1 MSTSCELDGGRTARF
16 GSLFPIRMTAIGC
29 ALASVLGCTMQTETV
44 GSTRDAVVQLED
56 TGVYHG
62 PSSNAVKSPWK
73 RLGPGG
79 GGAQFTPTI
88 HPRDPATALVTSDLT
103 GTFLTR
109 NGGASWTM
117 IKLEGTTTSIAFDPV
132 KPTTIYA
139 GTNAG
144 MLLRSMDTGGKWG
157 LVYPRPATVTGRK
170 YVGDHAELELLST
183 DASWVGPLS
192 SIMAIAVDPAAHD
205 HLFIAAS
212 VPGGVKVL
220 RSADAGQSWADV
232 VPLAG
237 FTGFG
242 GFVRL
247 EIDPSSTVAQRRL
260 LAFTTEDASIIDV
273 RSQAVVSIRPPD
285 VTSLTSA
292 GMGLNPATGQPVLY
306 LTSGFTYNSASA
318 ETFATGAFRSVD
330 MGRTWEEMSAGLDA
344 DYVPGTELTYQR
356 IATSHTD
363 ASVVYMSSV
372 ETTDGGN
379 FGIMKSTDLG
389 ATWRWALKI
398 TDPQNKS
405 LGWVERDYTPDWAGS
420 PFAMTV
426 AHADPN
432 VVYATDWGTTYRT
445 TDGGASWENLYTDIH
460 PDGTAT
466 SRGLDVT
473 NSNGIVFDPF
483 DRNHVALVNSSD
495 IGLFVSKNG
504 GASWKHAMTGVP
516 EEWTNSVYDLVFDP
530 DVPGRAW
537 SAWADVHDLP
547 RYRYI
552 RQPYDVELSSGGICT
567 SDDGLA
573 TWRCGGNGLPEK
585 SVPTSL
591 ALDPT
596 SRPGRRVL
604 YATVM
609 GRGVFKSTNDGRTW
623 IPKNKGFKS
632 NGLNDHLYAWQIVR
646 APDGVLYTLIA
657 RSARQGT
664 TSKTANLDV
673 ATVGALYRST
683 NGAETW
689 KKLPL
694 PAGVVFP
701 NNLAIDPATP
711 SRLYLAC
718 WPQTIEPAHSDRHG
732 GLYRSEN
739 GGLSWTNVF
748 DDKTHVYGVAVDP
761 EHTRRVYITTFEGY
775 VLRSDNRGAT
785 WGRLGGFDFKWP
797 KNPIL
802 DPFDRHG
809 RIYVTTFGG
818 GVWHGPQEGVSS
830 ITPDILP
837 FL

>member
-1 MSTSCELDGGRTARF
+1 MSTSCNLDRGRPVRSGFFYLMLVAVI
-16 GSLFPIRMTAIGC
+16 GWALAPSLGC
-29 ALASVLGCTMQTETV
+29 AKKPETV
-44 GSTRDAVVQLED
+44 ASTREAVVQLED
-56 TGVYHG
+56 TGVYNG
-62 PSSNAVKSPWK
+62 PSSDAVKSPWR

-79 GGAQFTPTI
+79 GGAQYTPTI
-88 HPRDPATALVTSDLT
+88 QPNDPDTALVTSDMT

-117 IKLEGTTTSIAFDPV
+117 INLEGATKSITFDPV
-132 KPTTIYA
+132 VPTTIYA

-144 MLLRSMDTGGKWG
+144 MLLRSTNTGEKWS
-157 LVYPRPATVTGRK
+157 LVYPHPSTVTGQK
-170 YVGDHAELELLST
+170 YVGDHAELELYST
-183 DASWVGPLS
+183 DASWIGPRS
-192 SIMAIAVDPAAHD
+192 SIMAITVDPAAHD
-205 HLFIAAS
+205 HLYIAAS
-212 VPGGVKVL
+212 VPGGMKVL
-220 RSADAGQSWADV
+220 RSTDAGQSWADV
-232 VPLAG
+232 CPLAG
-237 FTGFG
+237 STAFG

-247 EIDPSSTVAQRRL
+247 NIDPSSSVAQRRL
-260 LAFTTEDASIIDV
+260 LAFTTDDASIIDV
-273 RSQAVVSIRPPD
+273 GSQTVVSIRPPD
-285 VTSLTSA
+285 LTSLTDA

-306 LTSGFTYNSASA
+306 LTSKFTYNSATAS
-318 ETFATGAFRSVD
+318 TFATGAFRSVD
-330 MGRTWEEMSAGLDA
+330 MGQTWEEMLVGLDT

-356 IATSHTD
+356 IATSLTD

-389 ATWRWALKI
+389 ATWSWTLKI

-405 LGWVERDYTPDWAGS
+405 LGWVEQDFNPDWAGS

-426 AHADPN
+426 ADTDPD

-445 TDGGASWENLYTDIH
+445 TDGGASWENVYCDIH

-466 SRGLDVT
+466 SRGLDVS
-473 NSNGIVFDPF
+473 NSNAIVFDPF
-483 DRNHVALVNSSD
+483 DPSHLALVNSSD
-495 IGLFVSKNG
+495 IGLFVSNNS

-516 EEWTNSVYDLVFDP
+516 EAWSNSVYALVFDP

-537 SAWADVHDLP
+537 SAWAGVHDLP

-552 RQPYDVELSSGGICT
+552 RQPYNVELSAGGTCK
-567 SDDGLA
+567 SNDGLA
-573 TWRCGGNGLPEK
+573 TWQCEALGLPEK

-596 SRPGRRVL
+596 SPPGQRQL
-604 YATVM
+604 YTTVM
-609 GRGVFKSTNDGRTW
+609 GRGVFKSTDDGSTW
-623 IPKNKGFKS
+623 VPKNNGFES
-632 NGLNDHLYAWQIVR
+632 NGLNDHLYTWQILR

-657 RSARQGT
+657 RSARPGT
-664 TSKTANLDV
+664 TSKTANQDV

-683 NGAETW
+683 DGAETW
-689 KKLPL
+689 EELPL

-701 NNLAIDPATP
+701 NALAIDPKTP

-718 WPQTIEPAHSDRHG
+718 WPQTLEPAHIDSHG
-732 GLYRSEN
+732 GLYRSED

-761 EHTRRVYITTFEGY
+761 AHTKRVYITTFEGY
-775 VLRSDNRGAT
+775 VLRSNDRGAT
-785 WGRLGGFDFKWP
+785 WARLGGFNFKWA

-802 DPFDRHG
+802 DPFDPHG
-809 RIYVTTFGG
+809 RIYITTFGG
-818 GVWHGPQEGVSS
+818 GVWYGPQTGVQS

-837 FL
+837 FP